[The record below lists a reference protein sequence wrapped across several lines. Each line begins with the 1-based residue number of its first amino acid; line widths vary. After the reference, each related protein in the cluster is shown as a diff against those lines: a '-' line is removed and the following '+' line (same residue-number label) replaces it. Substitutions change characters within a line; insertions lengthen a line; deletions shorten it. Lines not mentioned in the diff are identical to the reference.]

1 MIKKWSDIP
10 TIFKGLATVFGGLAA
25 IAIFFHQYAHAGGKV
40 ALIQHIEDF
49 NGLLVKLENQE
60 KSKGIRE
67 ATANINFID
76 QKLDA
81 GDAPR
86 KLEATLLR
94 QRGEYVE
101 LRQCIRD
108 ERPVCE

>member
-1 MIKKWSDIP
+1 MMKFSEIPIHIKAW
-10 TIFKGLATVFGGLAA
+10 ATVLMGMAVITAF
-25 IAIFFHQYAHAGGKV
+25 IHNYAHAAGE
-40 ALIQHIEDF
+40 AILEQHLRDF

-76 QKLDA
+76 QKLDEEGVSA
-81 GDAPR
+81 
-86 KLEATLLR
+86 KLEKTLLR
-94 QRGEYVE
+94 QRTEYVA
-101 LRQCIRD
+101 LRECIRE